1 MLNRVEAGEAKHC
14 TQHHAAGGAG
24 KGRAEDDGNVQEGD
38 LQTHGFDVAEG
49 GEGHHQDDGGKNAE
63 CGKGTGA
70 VGGT

>member
-1 MLNRVEAGEAKHC
+1 M
-14 TQHHAAGGAG
+14 
-24 KGRAEDDGNVQEGD
+24 QEGD